1 MQNCQDEEKG
11 GDEEDEVRSEK
22 VRWRN
27 AFIFRLATVPLGV
40 IFH

>member
-11 GDEEDEVRSEK
+11 GDEEDEARSEK

-27 AFIFRLATVPLGV
+27 AFISGLATVPLGV